1 MWEGIYAISRIITA
15 IITGVLGPIILWWA
29 KEKYED
35 SPEEDPSKRTVTEE
49 IQFAQNISQEL
60 ESIRKEI
67 SSDRIWIAQFH
78 NGGQILNAGRK
89 SSMKKI
95 SITHEVTDK
104 GVSKEKY
111 KIDGVLVS
119 FFSEMIDSIITKEH
133 ISYRD
138 DTEGMDPEVKL
149 LLRERGTEQM
159 EMFAM
164 KNIDGVLIG
173 IMGADFTSSGRELH
187 EKEIQYLKVKANLLA
202 GYIINGQVNLPNN
215 NE

>member
-1 MWEGIYAISRIITA
+1 
-15 IITGVLGPIILWWA
+15 
-29 KEKYED
+29 
-35 SPEEDPSKRTVTEE
+35 
-49 IQFAQNISQEL
+49 
-60 ESIRKEI
+60 
-67 SSDRIWIAQFH
+67 
-78 NGGQILNAGRK
+78 
-89 SSMKKI
+89 MKKI

-138 DTEGMDPEVKL
+138 DTKGMDPEVKL